1 MAIQKT
7 EAIVLK
13 TQPLRTSSLIVT
25 FFSRSFG
32 KLKGVAKGVRLER
45 ELRGG
50 IYELFTRLEI
60 VYYEK
65 TRSDLHLL
73 SEADIVDSY
82 DPLRSRLESICYAGY
97 FSELV
102 DELCEVHDPH
112 EKIFDLLDF
121 CYRYLSSL
129 PGPRVARLFEIK
141 LLNEIGWL
149 PFLDACL
156 MCGEKKLEQGF
167 FSAMQ
172 GALLCSRCHD
182 RHQDA
187 RPIAAAPLALMR
199 YYIHHS
205 LEESLR
211 QATSR
216 QTDDAL
222 EDLMNRFFT
231 QRLHRPLKT
240 RQFIDKIAPVLS
252 ES

>member
-1 MAIQKT
+1 MAILKT

-13 TQPLRTSSLIVT
+13 TQPLRSSSLIVT

-73 SEADIVDSY
+73 SEADITDSY
-82 DPLRSRLESICYAGY
+82 EPLRSHLESICYAGY

-102 DELCEVHDPH
+102 DELCEVNDPH
-112 EKIFDLLDF
+112 EKIFELLDF

-129 PGPRVARLFEIK
+129 PGHRVARIFEIK

-149 PFLDACL
+149 PFLDECL

-167 FSAMQ
+167 FSAIQ
-172 GALLCSRCHD
+172 GALLCPRCHS
-182 RHQDA
+182 RHPDA
-187 RPIAAAPLALMR
+187 RPIAAEPLALMR
-199 YYIHHS
+199 YYTHHG
-205 LEESLR
+205 LEDSLR
-211 QATSR
+211 QSASR
-216 QTDDAL
+216 QTDLAL
-222 EDLMNRFFT
+222 EDLISRFFA

-240 RQFIDKIAPVLS
+240 RQFMDKIASVFC
-252 ES
+252 